1 MVFKLKIIL
10 FYWFD
15 NLLLHFTIEI
25 RFNLTHKMTQHF
37 TKLFLLI
44 AGIGIFT
51 VFNLNSSE
59 KIPDIPKSFYALGAE
74 DINGAII
81 SMSSFKGK
89 KVLVVNVASQ
99 CGYTPQYEGLQ
110 TLYETYSDSLVVLG
124 FPSNDFLWQEPGSN
138 SEIKTFC
145 QRTYGVTF
153 PMFSKIHVKGRK
165 QHPIYDWLSDSKL
178 NGWND
183 ENPSWNFNKY
193 LLDEK
198 GNLIEWFGANLEP
211 MDTMITRHFLS
222 KSTNLVPDKN

>member
-1 MVFKLKIIL
+1 M

-59 KIPDIPKSFYALGAE
+59 KIPDIPKSFYALSAE
-74 DINGAII
+74 DINGEVI

-198 GNLIEWFGANLEP
+198 GNLIEWVGANLEP
-211 MDTMITRHFLS
+211 LDTMITRHFLS

>member
-1 MVFKLKIIL
+1 M

-59 KIPDIPKSFYALGAE
+59 KIPDIPKSFYALSAE

-165 QHPIYDWLSDSKL
+165 QHTIYDWLSDSKL

-211 MDTMITRHFLS
+211 LDTMITRHFLS

>member
-1 MVFKLKIIL
+1 M

-15 NLLLHFTIEI
+15 NLLLHFTIGI

-59 KIPDIPKSFYALGAE
+59 KIPDIPKSFYALSAE

-124 FPSNDFLWQEPGSN
+124 FPSNDFMWQEPGSN
-138 SEIKTFC
+138 TEIKTFC
-145 QRTYGVTF
+145 KTNYGVTF

-165 QHPIYDWLSDSKL
+165 QHPIYDWLSDNKL

-183 ENPSWNFNKY
+183 DSPSWNFNKY
-193 LLDEK
+193 LLDENGAIIELYGADVK
-198 GNLIEWFGANLEP
+198 PLDTLITKHLLLKTP
-211 MDTMITRHFLS
+211 TI
-222 KSTNLVPDKN
+222 STPKN

>member
-1 MVFKLKIIL
+1 M

-124 FPSNDFLWQEPGSN
+124 FPSNDFMWQEPGSN

-211 MDTMITRHFLS
+211 LDTMITRHFLS

>member
-1 MVFKLKIIL
+1 M

-59 KIPDIPKSFYALGAE
+59 KIPDIPKSFYALSAE

-124 FPSNDFLWQEPGSN
+124 FPSNDFMWQEPGSN

-211 MDTMITRHFLS
+211 LDTMITRHFLS

>member
-59 KIPDIPKSFYALGAE
+59 KIPDIPKSFYALSAE

-124 FPSNDFLWQEPGSN
+124 FPSNDFMWQEPGSN

-211 MDTMITRHFLS
+211 LDTMITRHFLS

>member
-1 MVFKLKIIL
+1 
-10 FYWFD
+10 
-15 NLLLHFTIEI
+15 
-25 RFNLTHKMTQHF
+25 MTQHF

-59 KIPDIPKSFYALGAE
+59 KIPDIPKSFYALSAE
-74 DINGAII
+74 DINGEVI

-211 MDTMITRHFLS
+211 LDTMITRHFLS

>member
-1 MVFKLKIIL
+1 L

-59 KIPDIPKSFYALGAE
+59 KIPDIPKSFYALSAE

-124 FPSNDFLWQEPGSN
+124 FPSNDFMWQEPGSN

-211 MDTMITRHFLS
+211 LDTMITRHFLS

>member
-1 MVFKLKIIL
+1 M

-59 KIPDIPKSFYALGAE
+59 KIPDIPKSFYALSAE

-165 QHPIYDWLSDSKL
+165 QHPIYDWLSDSEL

-211 MDTMITRHFLS
+211 LDTMITRHFLS

>member
-1 MVFKLKIIL
+1 M

-59 KIPDIPKSFYALGAE
+59 KIPDIPKSFYALSAE
-74 DINGAII
+74 DINGVII

-110 TLYETYSDSLVVLG
+110 TLYETYSDSLVILG
-124 FPSNDFLWQEPGSN
+124 FPSNDFMWQEPGSN

-211 MDTMITRHFLS
+211 LDTMITWHFLS